1 MVTHTILSAEDTV
14 AAQLKA
20 YNARNIDAFMACW
33 HPDAEIFAHPDEI
46 LAHGHPQIRARH
58 ELRFQEP
65 NLYAELLSR
74 LVMSETQVV
83 DRESVTRTM
92 EGRKVR
98 LDVVAIYE
106 VRDGLIRRA
115 WFLSGTP
122 KDIV

>member
-1 MVTHTILSAEDTV
+1 MMTRTTTPAEDIV

-33 HPDAEIFAHPDEI
+33 HPEAEIYAHPDEI
-46 LAHGHPQIRARH
+46 LAHGHAQIRARH
-58 ELRFQEP
+58 ALRFEEP

-74 LVMSETQVV
+74 VALGDTQVV

-92 EGRKVR
+92 EGRKVQ
-98 LDVVAIYE
+98 LDVVAIYD

-122 KDIV
+122 RDI